1 MDHTGCESKTE
12 SGAFE
17 RLPTTIHS
25 KIMATGP
32 FLPESKRYH
41 LVVSYACPWAHR
53 TLIFRKIKGLVD
65 HIPIAVVHPYMG
77 PNGWDF
83 ELADGVISPMFG
95 DFFRLGDIYIQHDPH
110 FTGRVTVPVLWD
122 TKTNQMVNNESHRK
136 LFGC

>member
-1 MDHTGCESKTE
+1 MFIDGQWIIQDVNPKTE

-53 TLIFRKIKGLVD
+53 TLIFRK
-65 HIPIAVVHPYMG
+65 
-77 PNGWDF
+77 N
-83 ELADGVISPMFG
+83 
-95 DFFRLGDIYIQHDPH
+95 
-110 FTGRVTVPVLWD
+110 
-122 TKTNQMVNNESHRK
+122 
-136 LFGC
+136 